1 MDAVPS
7 VYPVVVA
14 SVLSNMFGG
23 VSLFFLGA
31 FTYMIVTTK
40 EEDRTFR
47 LGVFGIV
54 ANALT
59 FIVSFAG
66 VYADLGYRGKIAH
79 LFLLQKV
86 N

>member
-14 SVLSNMFGG
+14 NVLSNMFGG

-54 ANALT
+54 ANALS
-59 FIVSFAG
+59 FFVSFAG
-66 VYADLGYRGKIAH
+66 VYAELGYRGG
-79 LFLLQKV
+79 
-86 N
+86 